1 MYSLMTRL
9 NKALIIIMY
18 KTKMQEYV
26 QKGPDI
32 NMFYVDVAMQKNN
45 DLHCLKVRHLT
56 KCYE

>member
-26 QKGPDI
+26 QKGPDKH
-32 NMFYVDVAMQKNN
+32 VLCGTAMQKNN
-45 DLHCLKVRHLT
+45 DLHCLKVCHLT